1 MPLVLLLL
9 LLLLPMLLL
18 LLLPMLLLLL
28 LPMLLLLLLLPMLLH
43 QECARYIETFK
54 GYESRPASSIKER
67 TDTDYLGRL
76 SNSLTTIR
84 GINRSGGGAAAAA
97 AAAAPP

>member
-1 MPLVLLLL
+1 MSLVLLPLL
-9 LLLLPMLLL
+9 LLLLPL
-18 LLLPMLLLLL
+18 
-28 LPMLLLLLLLPMLLH
+28 LLH

-76 SNSLTTIR
+76 TSSLTTIR
-84 GINRSGGGAAAAA
+84 GINRSGGGGGSSSSSSSTTLAVAVYVVMLKQLQQQQQYHA
-97 AAAAPP
+97 